1 MNNFEVNYIESKH
14 NNLNNKNVIGKFEDV
29 LHFEISTI
37 KINLAKNID
46 NSNLIIKFSNDI
58 NGNEIIKI
66 LTIPLNDDNNFLSVF
81 TFGKY
86 IKLEIDNHKDNDI
99 EINTSFSCKLT
110 DVNRNNIAPN
120 CYDFVI
126 NENDELPSYELFV
139 NNDLHSYDNVMNNK
153 LKKLYFLYIFF
164 K

>member
-1 MNNFEVNYIESKH
+1 MNKFEVNYIESNH

-29 LHFEISTI
+29 LHFEICTI

-66 LTIPLNDDNNFLSVF
+66 LTIPLNDDNNLLSVP

-126 NENDELPSYELFV
+126 NENDELPSYELVV
-139 NNDLHSYDNVMNNK
+139 NNDLPSYDTVMNNK
-153 LKKLYFLYIFF
+153 
-164 K
+164 